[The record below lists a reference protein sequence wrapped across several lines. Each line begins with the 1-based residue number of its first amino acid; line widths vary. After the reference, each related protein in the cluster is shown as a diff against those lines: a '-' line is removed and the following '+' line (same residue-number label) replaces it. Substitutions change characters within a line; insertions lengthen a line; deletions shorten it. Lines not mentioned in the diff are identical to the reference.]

1 MLTTTLDRI
10 REHNPCVQGWHK
22 LLAGLGKTKA
32 DDELLPYADILRING
47 LDDALWCCR
56 AEAQYS
62 KEWRLYAV
70 WCARRVRHLMTD
82 SRSVAALDV
91 SERYA
96 HGQATGAELV
106 AAREAAWAA
115 AWAAAWDAAWDAA
128 WAAAWDAA
136 WDAAWAA
143 ARVAAWD
150 AARVAARVATW
161 DAARAAQ
168 AAEFLRVVGQPE

>member
-10 REHNPCVQGWHK
+10 RAHGPCKSGWEK
-22 LLAGLGKTKA
+22 LLRGLGKTQA

-47 LDDALWCCR
+47 LEDALWCCR
-56 AEAQYS
+56 AEPKYS

-96 HGQATGAELV
+96 HGQATNDELAAAWSAAWDAASDAASGA
-106 AAREAAWAA
+106 ASDAAWAA
-115 AWAAAWDAAWDAA
+115 AWAAAGDAASDAA
-128 WAAAWDAA
+128 WA
-136 WDAAWAA
+136 AAWAA

-150 AARVAARVATW
+150 AAW